1 MTDGWGRPVETTGEF
16 ITPAKLQGHLIIVY
30 PLGYVPHIQTKF
42 TRADKPSDAITVDV
56 VDLDDKDEATGLPGK
71 VYRQCNWMQAHMI
84 ASLRPMIGSRILGVV
99 SLGVSKSGMNA
110 PWIIVDMLD
119 NPGAKQRAVEWG
131 QANPDFAPSAF
142 SPRAEPQAAPPPQP
156 VQHQAPAPSYPQP
169 APAPSYPPQQPQ
181 GYQPNYAQPQYTQPQ
196 YTQPAPQP
204 QSQAYPVQGSPQV
217 SNEEMT
223 MLQRMR
229 AEQQRKV
236 QEQQAQFGDNPP
248 F

>member
-1 MTDGWGRPVETTGEF
+1 MTDDWGRPVETTGEF

-30 PLGYVPHIQTKF
+30 PLGYVPHIQTRF
-42 TRADKPSDAITVDV
+42 TRADKASDAITVDV

-84 ASLRPMIGSRILGVV
+84 ASLRPMIGSRVLGVV

-119 NPGAKQRAVEWG
+119 NPAAKQRAVEWG
-131 QANPDFAPSAF
+131 EANPDFRASSF
-142 SPRAEPQAAPPPQP
+142 VPRAEPQAAPPPQP
-156 VQHQAPAPSYPQP
+156 APAPGPSYPQP
-169 APAPSYPPQQPQ
+169 QPQPPQ
-181 GYQPNYAQPQYTQPQ
+181 GYQPNYDQPRYTEPQYQQPQGQ
-196 YTQPAPQP
+196 AP
-204 QSQAYPVQGSPQV
+204 QAYPAQGSPAI